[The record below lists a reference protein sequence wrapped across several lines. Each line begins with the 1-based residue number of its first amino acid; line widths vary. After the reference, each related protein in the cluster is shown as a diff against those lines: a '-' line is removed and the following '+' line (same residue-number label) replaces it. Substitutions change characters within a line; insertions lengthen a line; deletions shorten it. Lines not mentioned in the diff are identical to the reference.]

1 MFLRLIKILRCEG
14 RETSIIAVSL
24 NGLNRIKN
32 YWEVSNIMKMS
43 NYVRNA
49 KLRLKKIDDDHF
61 LRNEDDD
68 SIFLLNQT
76 AFNIWELCDGSR
88 SLNSIIDEL
97 SKKYGIQ
104 ASQMSGNVHKI
115 IDEFMDL
122 GLIYNNDG
130 KKPN

>member
-1 MFLRLIKILRCEG
+1 
-14 RETSIIAVSL
+14 
-24 NGLNRIKN
+24 
-32 YWEVSNIMKMS
+32 MS